1 VDAVAVWAVGVGFE
15 EVEGVVLGGEAA
27 RVREVVGEAVKAE
40 GAGDGVSGI
49 VEKDVTEGFGVG
61 CDFAAEAVGMRAG
74 GKGHPVR
81 C

>member
-1 VDAVAVWAVGVGFE
+1 MAVWAVGVGFE
-15 EVEGVVLGGEAA
+15 EVWGVVLGGEAA

-49 VEKDVTEGFGVG
+49 VEKDVAEGFGVG
-61 CDFAAEAVGMRAG
+61 CGFAAVAVGMGAG
-74 GKGHPVR
+74 GEAHPIG